1 MCVRGRAR
9 DPSNLPLLMMDCPD
23 DHKRYTDQMPVW
35 EDEERAGGGSLHLST
50 RFRCRLLQV
59 LTRTLREILRCDDR
73 GATWRPPPLYV
84 VV

>member
-1 MCVRGRAR
+1 
-9 DPSNLPLLMMDCPD
+9 
-23 DHKRYTDQMPVW
+23 MPVW